1 MKYMDKVEPL
11 MPEIKA
17 NLARLVKYNS
27 VEGEPLEGKPFGE
40 APAAVLAEA
49 LTIAEELGFKTKN
62 LENYCGFAEMGNA
75 DSDKLI
81 GIAAHLDI
89 VPAGEGWNTDP
100 FTLVEN
106 DGYYYGRGV
115 SDDKG
120 AVIASLYAMKILKDM
135 GVPVEKKIR
144 LLMGTN
150 EETGSACMKYYVA
163 HEQAVTYGFTPDGEF
178 PGIYGEKGHCAM
190 KISSKNTKIVSMDGG
205 FVSNAVCNHCVT
217 VVNANDVDK
226 AKLEKA
232 LSETPLKSFTVNE
245 ADGKLTIDAVGVAAH
260 ASTPL
265 LGVNAASF
273 TMLALK
279 NAGFEDDFCDFYNEK
294 IGTACDGEGVGLKI
308 SDEYGALTF
317 NNGIMK
323 TEGDVIT
330 GTIDI
335 RVPVTFKP
343 DDVKKLAEPH
353 LEDEKGKIEIL
364 GVGEA
369 LFYPPE
375 SDLVKSLYG
384 AYVEMTGD
392 TEHKPEVIGGGTYAK
407 AVPGIIAFGCE
418 FPGEENHIHDANENV
433 PIESIKA
440 QICIYIQAIL
450 NLLAL

>member
-1 MKYMDKVEPL
+1 MKYMDKVEAY

-27 VEGEPLEGKPFGE
+27 VQGEAKEGMPFGE
-40 APAAVLAEA
+40 MPAAVLAEG
-49 LTIAEELGFKTKN
+49 LKIAEELGFRTKN
-62 LENYCGFAEMGNA
+62 VDNYCGFAEMGNA

-100 FTLVEN
+100 FTLVEK
-106 DGYYYGRGV
+106 DGKYYGRGV

-150 EETGSACMKYYVA
+150 EETGSECMKYYVA
-163 HEQAVTYGFTPDGEF
+163 HEQPVTYGFTPDGEF
-178 PGIYGEKGHCAM
+178 PGIYGEKGHCGM
-190 KISSKNTKIVSMDGG
+190 LMTSKNTKIVSMNGG
-205 FVSNAVCNHCVT
+205 FVSNAVCNRCTT
-217 VVNANDVDK
+217 VIKSSDIDK
-226 AKLEKA
+226 AKLENE
-232 LSETPLKSFTVNE
+232 LSKTPLKSFTLTE
-245 ADGKLTIDAVGVAAH
+245 DGENLTIEAIGVAAH

-265 LGVNAASF
+265 LGVNAATY
-273 TMLALK
+273 TMVALK
-279 NAGFEDDFCDFYNEK
+279 NAGYEDDFCDFYNEK
-294 IGTACDGEGVGLKI
+294 VGTACDGEGVGLKI

-323 TEGDVIT
+323 TENGVIS

-335 RVPVTFKP
+335 RVPVTYKP
-343 DDVKKLAEPH
+343 EQVKALAQPH
-353 LEDEKGKIEIL
+353 LENEKGKIVIE
-364 GVGEA
+364 GVGEP

-375 SDLVKSLYG
+375 SDLVKSLYS

-418 FPGEENHIHDANENV
+418 FVGEENHIHDANESV
-433 PIESIKA
+433 PIESLKA
-440 QICIYIQAIL
+440 QVCIYIQAIL